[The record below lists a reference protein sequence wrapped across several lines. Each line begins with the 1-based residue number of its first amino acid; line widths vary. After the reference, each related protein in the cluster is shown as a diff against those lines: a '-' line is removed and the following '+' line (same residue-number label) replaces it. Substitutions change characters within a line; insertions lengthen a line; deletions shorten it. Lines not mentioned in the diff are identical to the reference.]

1 VIAVRLAVLAALA
14 AALFAQSKPKD
25 VNGWGNIK
33 WGMTIAEVR
42 PASSIDTQPETK
54 GDWTVL
60 VVKPVKIAGVEM
72 GVQVGARRGSDKI
85 TSVKLWSYFGL
96 PSSSPRAGPQDFDT
110 LKATLIQQYGPPDKE
125 ETKRGLNFRLLK
137 TVLWTFPSTS
147 IQMTMEQSASLP
159 SLGNID
165 LDYSANEK

>member
-1 VIAVRLAVLAALA
+1 MTAARLALLAALA
-14 AALFAQSKPKD
+14 AALFAQSRPKD
-25 VNGWGNIK
+25 VNGWDKIK

-42 PASSIDTQPETK
+42 SASAIDAQSETE
-54 GDWTVL
+54 GDWTL
-60 VVKPVKIAGVEM
+60 LTLKPVKIGGVEM

-85 TSVKLWSYFGL
+85 TSVTLWSHFGL
-96 PSSSPRAGPQDFDT
+96 PSSPRSAGPKDFDT
-110 LKATLIQQYGPPDKE
+110 LKASLIQQYGPPDQE

-137 TVLWTFPSTS
+137 TALWTFPSTS

-165 LDYSANEK
+165 LDYSADEK